1 MRLAPALLS
10 VLCATLADAAATL
23 SFNRDVRPILSDR
36 CYGCH
41 GPDSNKGRKAGL
53 RLDEPAGATKEL
65 KSGERA
71 IIPGDIENSEMV
83 RRMLSTDPDEIMP
96 PPELDRPLTKE
107 QRDVL
112 IRWIREGAKYEPH
125 WAFVP
130 PTKSAPPAAGEGWA
144 LDPIDRFVAAAAD
157 KAGLQPRPEADRA
170 TLLRRLHLSVTGLP
184 PSPEETDAFLADKS
198 PDAYARRVDTLLASP
213 RAAEHQA
220 VAWLDLSRYADTWGY
235 TGDKPMFA
243 WPWRDWVL
251 NAIRSN
257 MPYDRFITEQVAGDM
272 LPDATQS
279 TRVATAFNRIHR
291 MTYEGGSIAEEFR
304 QDGIADR
311 VATAGYAFLSLTLD
325 CAKCHDHKYDPISQ
339 RDFFAMAAM
348 FGDLDENGL
357 LDFHGAQ
364 PSPVMR
370 LYTPDEEAR
379 EKELIAAVRQ
389 AEARH
394 SMSVNGIRPDAPLS
408 TVALPA
414 PEAHYPFESLTKTGV
429 ENVVPGGKPA
439 TFERAR
445 GDQLGQVELC
455 EGVVGKGLSFDG
467 DGGLMLAGLEK
478 FDRFTPFTLSAHV
491 RLGEKNSRATLLHG
505 TGFYTGEGDASGLEL
520 LIDKGRLRWSAIHLW
535 PGSAASVETED
546 ELPVGRWFRL
556 TVTYD
561 GSSEASGLRIY
572 LDGRSVKSSVLR
584 DSLDAPFRLNLLE
597 LGSRSRD
604 SGFRNGKMDEVKI
617 WRTALTAAEVAVEH
631 GIAPTSLETA
641 VADDHRL
648 RREWK
653 PWIESFEALRAAR
666 RALND
671 HQAKAPEF
679 SVMRRSKNAP
689 PTFVLTRGEYDKPD
703 KTKPVSA
710 GAPEAVLAWDPALPR
725 DRLGLARWLTHP
737 NQPLTSRVLVNRV
750 WTQLFGQGLVTT
762 GENFGLMGD
771 LPTHQE
777 VLDTLASDFV
787 QGGWDVRALM
797 RRILLSATFRQDS
810 TPSKDHREKDP
821 SNRLLARGPV
831 VRLPAETLRDQALQA
846 GGLLKERFCGASVQE
861 HEPYRSV
868 YVFRKRTAPPD
879 SMLIFD
885 AGSRETCQPKRLT
898 TNTPLQA
905 LVLLNN
911 PTFVSAAAGVA
922 RRAAAAGQDDDARIT
937 FAFRLLCGRAPEDV
951 ELTALRDLLR
961 QRRAEFAADLVAAGK
976 VLGIKPTPPPP
987 APPKGKAAKDK
998 KNAAEPKD
1006 AIPPKAAQAP
1016 APKGDPD
1023 IAALALVA
1031 STIMASDAFV
1041 TSR

>member
-1 MRLAPALLS
+1 MRLTPLIAALLAIALDGAP
-10 VLCATLADAAATL
+10 V

-41 GPDSNKGRKAGL
+41 GPDANKGRKAGL
-53 RLDEPAGATKEL
+53 RLDELAGATKEL

-83 RRMLSTDPDEIMP
+83 RRMLSTDPDDIMP
-96 PPELDRPLTKE
+96 PPELNRPLSKE
-107 QRDVL
+107 QREVL
-112 IRWIREGAKYEPH
+112 IRWIKEGAKYEPH

-130 PTKSAPPAAGEGWA
+130 PAKSEAPAAGEGWA
-144 LDPIDRFVAAAAD
+144 RDPIDRFVAAAAD
-157 KAGLQPRPEADRA
+157 KHGLAPRPEADRA
-170 TLLRRLHLSVTGLP
+170 TLLRRLHLAVTGLP
-184 PSPEETDAFLADKS
+184 PSPEETDAFLGDKS
-198 PDAYARRVDTLLASP
+198 ADAYARRVDALLASP

-251 NAIRSN
+251 TAIRDN

-272 LPDATQS
+272 LPDANQS
-279 TRVATAFNRIHR
+279 TRVATAFSRIHR
-291 MTYEGGSIAEEFR
+291 MTFEGGSIAEEFR

-325 CAKCHDHKYDPISQ
+325 CAKCHDHKYDPIAQ
-339 RDFFAMAAM
+339 KDFFAMAAM

-357 LDFHGAQ
+357 LDYHGAQ
-364 PSPVMR
+364 PSPVIR
-370 LYTPDEEAR
+370 LYKPEEEAR
-379 EKELIAAVRQ
+379 ERELIAAVRQ
-389 AEARH
+389 AEAKHGR
-394 SMSVNGIRPDAPLS
+394 SVNGLRPSGPLGA
-408 TVALPA
+408 VIVPA
-414 PEAHYPFESLTKTGV
+414 PEAHYPFEALDKVGTQ
-429 ENVVPGGKPA
+429 NVIPGGKPA
-439 TFERAR
+439 TLERAR

-478 FDRFTPFTLSAHV
+478 FDRFTPITFSAHV

-505 TGFYTGEGDASGLEL
+505 TGFYTGEGDATGLEL
-520 LIDKGRLRWSAIHLW
+520 LITQGRLRWSAIHLW
-535 PGSAASVETED
+535 PGSAASIESSE

-561 GSSEASGLRIY
+561 GSSEASGLQIY
-572 LDGRSVKSSVLR
+572 LDGRPMKSAVIR
-584 DSLDAPFRLNLLE
+584 DTLDAPFRLNLLE

-604 SGFRNGKMDEVKI
+604 SGFRNGKMDEVKV

-631 GIAPTSLETA
+631 GVPAGSLDA
-641 VADDHRL
+641 SVADDHRL

-653 PWIESFEALRAAR
+653 PWMESSEALRVAR

-679 SVMRRSKNAP
+679 SVMRRSKHAP

-703 KTKPVSA
+703 RTKSVSP

-737 NQPLTSRVLVNRV
+737 KQPLTSRVLVNRI

-771 LPTHQE
+771 LPAHQE

-787 QGGWDVRALM
+787 QGGWNVRALM

-810 TPSKDHREKDP
+810 TPTKEHREKDP

-831 VRLPAETLRDQALQA
+831 VRLPAETLRDQALQS
-846 GGLLKERFCGASVQE
+846 GGLLKERFGGASVQE

-922 RRAAAAGQDDDARIT
+922 GRAMAAGRDDDARIT
-937 FAFRLLCGRAPEDV
+937 YAFRLLCGRSPEAS
-951 ELTALRDLLR
+951 ELDALKELQR
-961 QRRAEFAADLVAAGK
+961 QRRAEFAADPVAAGK
-976 VLGIKPTPPPP
+976 VLGIKPTAPTAAP
-987 APPKGKAAKDK
+987 AKGKAAKEK
-998 KNAAEPKD
+998 KSPAMAKEDAAPKP
-1006 AIPPKAAQAP
+1006 APAP

-1023 IAALALVA
+1023 LAALALVA

>member
-1 MRLAPALLS
+1 MRSAPALLLS
-10 VLCATLADAAATL
+10 LCTVVADAAAPV

-41 GPDSNKGRKAGL
+41 GPDANKGRKAGL
-53 RLDEPAGATKEL
+53 RLDELTGATKEL

-83 RRMLSTDPDEIMP
+83 RRMLSTDPDDIMP
-96 PPELDRPLTKE
+96 PPDLNRPLTKAE
-107 QRDVL
+107 RDVL
-112 IRWIREGAKYEPH
+112 IQWIKEGAKYEPH

-130 PTKSAPPAAGEGWA
+130 PVKSEPPKAGEGWVR
-144 LDPIDRFVAAAAD
+144 DPIDRFVAAAAA
-157 KAGLQPRPEADRA
+157 KAGLTTQPETDRA
-170 TLLRRLHLSVTGLP
+170 TLLRRMHLAVTGLP

-198 PDAYARRVDTLLASP
+198 PEAYERRVDALLASP

-220 VAWLDLSRYADTWGY
+220 VAWLDVSRYADTWGY

-251 NAIRSN
+251 NAIRDN

-279 TRVATAFNRIHR
+279 TRVATAFSRIHR
-291 MTYEGGSIAEEFR
+291 MTFEGGSIAEEFR

-311 VATAGYAFLSLTLD
+311 VATAGYAFLSLTVD

-339 RDFFAMAAM
+339 KDFFSMAAM

-357 LDFHGAQ
+357 LDYHGQ
-364 PSPVMR
+364 PPPPVTR
-370 LYTPDEEAR
+370 LYKPEEEAK
-379 EKELIAAVRQ
+379 EKELMAAIRQ
-389 AEARH
+389 AESLH
-394 SMSVNGIRPDAPLS
+394 GLSVNGLRSTAPLGD
-408 TVALPA
+408 VKVPD
-414 PEAHYPFESLTKTGV
+414 PEAHYPFEALSKVGTD
-429 ENVVPGGKPA
+429 NVAPGGKPA
-439 TFERAR
+439 TFERSR

-455 EGVVGKGLSFDG
+455 DGVQGKGLAFDG

-478 FDRFTPFTLSAHV
+478 YDRFTPFTFSAHM
-491 RLGEKNSRATLLHG
+491 RLGEKNARATLLHS

-520 LIDKGRLRWSAIHLW
+520 LITEGRLRWSAIHLW
-535 PGSAASVETED
+535 PASAASIETEQ
-546 ELPVGRWFRL
+546 ELPINRWTRV

-572 LDGRSVKSSVLR
+572 LDGRQVATKVVR
-584 DSLDAPFRLNLLE
+584 DTLDAPFRPNLLE

-604 SGFRNGKMDEVKI
+604 SGFRNGRMDEVKL
-617 WRTALTAAEVAVEH
+617 WRSALTAAEVAIEH
-631 GIAPTSLETA
+631 GIKAASLDEAT
-641 VADDHRL
+641 VADHRL
-648 RREWK
+648 RREHK
-653 PWIESFEALRAAR
+653 PWIDSFAKLRDAR

-671 HQAKAPEF
+671 HQVKAPAF
-679 SVMRRSKNAP
+679 SVMRKSKHAP

-703 KTKPVSA
+703 RTKPVSP
-710 GAPEAVLAWDPALPR
+710 GAPEAVLPWDPALPR

-737 NQPLTSRVLVNRV
+737 KQPLTSRVAVNRV
-750 WTQLFGQGLVTT
+750 WTQLFGQGLVTS

-771 LPTHQE
+771 LPAHQE
-777 VLDTLASDFV
+777 VLDTLAADFV
-787 QGGWDVRALM
+787 SGGWNMRALM

-810 TPSKDHREKDP
+810 TPTKDHREKDP
-821 SNRLLARGPV
+821 ANRLLARGPV
-831 VRLPAETLRDQALQA
+831 IRLSAETVRDQALQA
-846 GGLLKERFCGASVQE
+846 GGMLKERFGGASVQE

-879 SMLIFD
+879 GMLIFD

-911 PTFVSAAAGVA
+911 PTFVSAANGVA
-922 RRAAAAGQDDDARIT
+922 RRAHAAAKDGDGRISY
-937 FAFRLLCGRAPEDV
+937 AFRLLCGRTPGAD
-951 ELTALRDLLR
+951 ELSALRELHR
-961 QRRAEFAADLVAAGK
+961 QRREEFAADPAAAGR
-976 VLGIKPTPPPP
+976 VLGIKPVAAPV

-998 KNAAEPKD
+998 KVAAERKSEP
-1006 AIPPKAAQAP
+1006 ALPASPPSV
-1016 APKGDPD
+1016 GDPD
-1023 IAALALVA
+1023 LAALSLVA

>member
-1 MRLAPALLS
+1 MRIVPALLLA
-10 VLCATLADAAATL
+10 VLARAYLAAAPI

-41 GPDSNKGRKAGL
+41 GPDANKGRKAGL
-53 RLDEPAGATKEL
+53 RLDEQAGATKEL

-71 IIPGDIENSEMV
+71 IIPGDVENSEMV
-83 RRMLSTDPDEIMP
+83 RRMLSTDPDDIMP
-96 PPELDRPLTKE
+96 PPDLNRPLTKAE
-107 QRDVL
+107 RDVL
-112 IRWIREGAKYEPH
+112 IQWIKEGAKYEPH

-130 PTKSAPPAAGEGWA
+130 PVKSEPPKAGEGWVR
-144 LDPIDRFVAAAAD
+144 DPIDRFVAAAAA
-157 KAGLQPRPEADRA
+157 KAGLTTQPETDRA
-170 TLLRRLHLSVTGLP
+170 TLLRRVHLAVTGLP

-198 PDAYARRVDTLLASP
+198 PEAYERRVDALLASP

-220 VAWLDLSRYADTWGY
+220 VAWLDVSRYADTWGY
-235 TGDKPMFA
+235 TGDRPMFA

-251 NAIRSN
+251 NAIRDN

-279 TRVATAFNRIHR
+279 TRVATAFSRIHR
-291 MTYEGGSIAEEFR
+291 MTFEGGSIAEEFR

-311 VATAGYAFLSLTLD
+311 VATAGYAFLSLTVD

-339 RDFFAMAAM
+339 KDFFSMAAM

-357 LDFHGAQ
+357 LDYHGQ
-364 PSPVMR
+364 PPPPVTR
-370 LYTPDEEAR
+370 LYKPEEEAK
-379 EKELIAAVRQ
+379 EKELMAAIRQ
-389 AEARH
+389 AESIHAL
-394 SMSVNGIRPDAPLS
+394 STNGTRSTAPLGD
-408 TVALPA
+408 VKVPD
-414 PEAHYPFESLTKTGV
+414 PEAHYPFEALSKVGTD
-429 ENVVPGGKPA
+429 NVAPGGKPA
-439 TFERAR
+439 TFERSR

-455 EGVVGKGLSFDG
+455 DGVQGKGLAFDG

-478 FDRFTPFTLSAHV
+478 YDRFTPFTFSAHM
-491 RLGEKNSRATLLHG
+491 RLGEKNARATLLHS

-520 LIDKGRLRWSAIHLW
+520 LITEGRLRWSAIHLW
-535 PGSAASVETED
+535 PASAASVETEQ
-546 ELPVGRWFRL
+546 ELPINRWTRV

-572 LDGRSVKSSVLR
+572 LDGRQVATKVVR
-584 DSLDAPFRLNLLE
+584 DTLDAPFRPNLLE

-604 SGFRNGKMDEVKI
+604 SGFRNGKMDEVKL
-617 WRTALTAAEVAVEH
+617 WRTDLTAAEVAVEH
-631 GIAPTSLETA
+631 GMPAASLDAAT
-641 VADDHRL
+641 VADHRL
-648 RREWK
+648 RREHK
-653 PWIESFEALRAAR
+653 PWIDSFAALRDAR

-671 HQAKAPEF
+671 HQVKAPAF
-679 SVMRRSKNAP
+679 SVMRKSKHAP

-703 KTKPVSA
+703 KTMPVGP
-710 GAPEAVLAWDPALPR
+710 GAPEAVLPWDPALPR

-737 NQPLTSRVLVNRV
+737 KQPLTSRVAVNRV
-750 WTQLFGQGLVTT
+750 WTQLFGQGLVTS

-771 LPTHQE
+771 LPAHQE
-777 VLDTLASDFV
+777 VLDTLAADFV
-787 QGGWDVRALM
+787 SGGWNMRALM

-810 TPSKDHREKDP
+810 TPTQEHREKDP

-831 VRLPAETLRDQALQA
+831 IRLSAETVRDQALQA
-846 GGLLKERFCGASVQE
+846 GGMLKERFGGASVQE

-879 SMLIFD
+879 GMLIFD

-911 PTFVSAAAGVA
+911 PTFVSAANGVA
-922 RRAAAAGQDDDARIT
+922 RRAHAAAKDGDARISY
-937 FAFRLLCGRAPEDV
+937 AFRLLCGRTPGTD
-951 ELTALRDLLR
+951 ELSALRELHR
-961 QRRAEFAADLVAAGK
+961 QRREEFTADPVAAGK
-976 VLGIKPTPPPP
+976 VLGVKPVAAPV

-998 KNAAEPKD
+998 KFAAERKSEP
-1006 AIPPKAAQAP
+1006 ALTASPPSV
-1016 APKGDPD
+1016 GDPD
-1023 IAALALVA
+1023 LAALSLVA